1 MACALLRTTYMKILI
16 LSFVAAL
23 AACATTGRYEYGVA
37 VSSPDL
43 VYVEPGVSVV
53 ADADAPLFYSDGYYW
68 LYRDGYW
75 ARSPSY
81 HGGFARV
88 DVNLVPQRVRYISH
102 PEGYAHYR
110 RHHEGRIYAQPTIRD
125 HRHY

>member
-1 MACALLRTTYMKILI
+1 MACTLLRTTYMKILSLTLFAI
-16 LSFVAAL
+16 LG
-23 AACATTGRYEYGVA
+23 CATTGRYEYGVA

-43 VYVEPGVSVV
+43 VTVQPGVAVV

-68 LYRDGYW
+68 MYRDGYW

-88 DVNLVPQRVRYISH
+88 DVNVVPVRVRHIDH
-102 PEGYAHYR
+102 PEHYAHYR
-110 RHHEGRIYAQPTIRD
+110 RHHGHYYAQPTVRD

>member
-1 MACALLRTTYMKILI
+1 MACALLRTQYMKILS
-16 LSFVAAL
+16 LTLFAVL
-23 AACATTGRYEYGVA
+23 GCATTGSYEYGVA

-43 VYVEPGVSVV
+43 VTVQPGVAVV

-68 LYRDGYW
+68 LYRNGYW

-81 HGGFARV
+81 HGGFARI
-88 DVNLVPQRVRYISH
+88 DYHYVPARVRYIDH
-102 PEGYAHYR
+102 PEHYAHYR
-110 RHHEGRIYAQPTIRD
+110 RTHGRYYAQPAVRD

>member
-1 MACALLRTTYMKILI
+1 MACALLRNTYMKTLS
-16 LSFVAAL
+16 LSFVAL
-23 AACATTGRYEYGVA
+23 LGCATTGSYEYGVA

-43 VYVEPGVSVV
+43 VVVQPGISVV
-53 ADADAPLFYSDGYYW
+53 ADADAPLFYSDGTYW

-75 ARSPSY
+75 ARSASY

-88 DVNLVPQRVRYISH
+88 DIREVPMRVRGIHH
-102 PEGYAHYR
+102 PEGYAHYSR
-110 RHHEGRIYAQPTIRD
+110 SHGMIYAQPTVRD

>member
-1 MACALLRTTYMKILI
+1 MACALLRSTYMKILSLTLFAI
-16 LSFVAAL
+16 LG
-23 AACATTGRYEYGVA
+23 CATTGGYEYGVA
-37 VSSPDL
+37 VSSPEL
-43 VYVEPGVSVV
+43 VTVQPGVAVV

-88 DVNLVPQRVRYISH
+88 DINYVPHRVRYIPH

-110 RHHEGRIYAQPTIRD
+110 YGHGRYYAQPTVRD

>member
-1 MACALLRTTYMKILI
+1 MKT
-16 LSFVAAL
+16 LSLTFVAL
-23 AACATTGRYEYGVA
+23 ISCATTGRYEYGVA

-43 VYVEPGVSVV
+43 VTVQPGVSVV
-53 ADADAPLFYSDGYYW
+53 ADADAPLFYADGDYW

-88 DVNLVPQRVRYISH
+88 DIRNVPMNVRRVRH
-102 PEGYAHYR
+102 PEGYVHYR
-110 RHHEGRIYAQPTIRD
+110 RNHGSIYAQPTVRD

>member
-1 MACALLRTTYMKILI
+1 MACALLRIPYMKILSLTLFGI
-16 LSFVAAL
+16 LG
-23 AACATTGRYEYGVA
+23 CATTGGYEYGVA

-43 VYVEPGVSVV
+43 VTVEPGVAVV

-88 DVNLVPQRVRYISH
+88 DVHMVPAHVRHIDH
-102 PEGYAHYR
+102 PEHYAHYR
-110 RHHEGRIYAQPTIRD
+110 RSHGHYYAQPTVRD